1 MVVRTLQTA
10 KLVLRQLE
18 REDAASLHLVFAD
31 PETMQYWWR
40 APHASLTETEE
51 AVAINADCSDTL
63 ACWAITKD
71 SRVALGWINLRIKRD
86 GVADVGYILSRK
98 CWGQGLGREALAAV
112 VSHGFG
118 PMGLRRIAA
127 DTDPDN
133 RGSIA
138 VLRSL
143 GFVQEGHLRGE
154 WKTHIGVR
162 DSLIFG
168 LLAGEWDTP

>member
-1 MVVRTLQTA
+1 MLIAVIR
-10 KLVLRQLE
+10 
-18 REDAASLHLVFAD
+18 
-31 PETMQYWWR
+31 WR
-40 APHASLTETEE
+40 AGQLPRTAGWRWAGLTCASSATAL
-51 AVAINADCSDTL
+51 L
-63 ACWAITKD
+63 MWA
-71 SRVALGWINLRIKRD
+71 
-86 GVADVGYILSRK
+86 ILSRM